1 MLTGHTHTHWPH
13 PTPQDP
19 SVDADAKYAG
29 FNSRGFDEW
38 MLAWP
43 SLGPGR
49 GGDSDG
55 NTTWHIGP
63 FAE

>member
-1 MLTGHTHTHWPH
+1 M
-13 PTPQDP
+13 
-19 SVDADAKYAG
+19 DADAKYAG